1 MVSNYQNKYEDAE
14 EIGKET
20 QVLVVNHLH
29 HETNIYQYII
39 PIVFFLLVTNKF
51 INLKTEIKHDT
62 KKTNKH
68 TNHVGIRVICQT
80 QTTKGITHHNTK
92 RNNPL
97 YPLFGQNLINSF
109 STVSTSN

>member
-39 PIVFFLLVTNKF
+39 PIVFFFISNK
-51 INLKTEIKHDT
+51 
-62 KKTNKH
+62 
-68 TNHVGIRVICQT
+68 
-80 QTTKGITHHNTK
+80 
-92 RNNPL
+92 
-97 YPLFGQNLINSF
+97 
-109 STVSTSN
+109 

>member
-51 INLKTEIKHDT
+51 IKLKRDIKHDT

-68 TNHVGIRVICQT
+68 TKPRRYKSDMPNA
-80 QTTKGITHHNTK
+80 NYK
-92 RNNPL
+92 RNNP
-97 YPLFGQNLINSF
+97 PQH
-109 STVSTSN
+109 